1 MDDMDVYNAR
11 GEKLGDA
18 ERIVVDGNNKRYVVI
33 GHGGF
38 LGIGE
43 DRVAFPLER
52 FGISGDRLVIRG
64 VTEEDIEAMDD
75 YRDQAMNY
83 RRLSN
88 NERLDLRVW

>member
-1 MDDMDVYNAR
+1 VA
-11 GEKLGDA
+11 
-18 ERIVVDGNNKRYVVI
+18 DGNNKRYVVI

-64 VTEEDIEAMDD
+64 VTENDIEAMDD
-75 YRDQAMNY
+75 YRDQTANY

-88 NERLDLRVW
+88 NDRLDLRVW